1 MAGSN
6 TGTGTLDFV
15 GITMK
20 YYSPDGFT
28 AFSFD
33 AGKADS
39 TADDATSK
47 TYNPG
52 DKPDY
57 GNLTGT
63 ILIDAT
69 DIAELK
75 TILDACTT
83 DTLTLTLP
91 LSVTG
96 GTAGTV
102 IGQAFIETL
111 DLNTAENTRVL
122 APVSFAW
129 ASKPVITAES

>member
-1 MAGSN
+1 MAGPS
-6 TGTGTLDFV
+6 TGTGSLDFA

-47 TYNPG
+47 TYVPG

-63 ILIDAT
+63 ILIDGT
-69 DIAELK
+69 DIEEIRLY
-75 TILDACTT
+75 
-83 DTLTLTLP
+83 
-91 LSVTG
+91 
-96 GTAGTV
+96 
-102 IGQAFIETL
+102 
-111 DLNTAENTRVL
+111 
-122 APVSFAW
+122 
-129 ASKPVITAES
+129 